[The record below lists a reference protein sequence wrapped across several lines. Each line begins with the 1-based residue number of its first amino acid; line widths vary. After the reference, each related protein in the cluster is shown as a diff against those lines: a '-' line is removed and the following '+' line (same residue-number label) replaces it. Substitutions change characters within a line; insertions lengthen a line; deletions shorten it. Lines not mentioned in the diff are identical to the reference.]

1 MTNGNDAGGLKS
13 ALVGYVA
20 ASLIAHAIIVL
31 AAIALY
37 SAPQKKLFVTP
48 AYTVVSIASPSTPL
62 NPPLLRGDAKPALP
76 GVPSSVPSAPSVIE
90 RPSAPP
96 EKPVKPGKAAKETGR
111 PLKADVGA
119 LNATIKKIERK
130 VKKEKALDSER
141 ASVASAIESIRK
153 KQKGT
158 PGKGGATQTIN
169 STGRQAPAP
178 VAKAADQKAPSGPA
192 NTSLTQG
199 NLSTRYPA
207 YYALIRDRVQ
217 ENWKYPFQDDKV
229 LVTISMKIDKTG
241 ALLEVTLEKGSGNAL
256 LDASLINAVK
266 KAAPFPALPHGFEGD
281 FLETGLRFCQ
291 GCTE

>member
-1 MTNGNDAGGLKS
+1 MSGDNGAGGLKG
-13 ALVGYVA
+13 ALVGSVA
-20 ASLIAHAIIVL
+20 ASLIAHAIIVA

-37 SAPQKKLFVTP
+37 GAPQKKLFVTP
-48 AYTVVSIASPSTPL
+48 AYTVVSIVAPSS
-62 NPPLLRGDAKPALP
+62 AKPALP
-76 GVPSSVPSAPSVIE
+76 TLTA

-96 EKPVKPGKAAKETGR
+96 EKPVKTGKAAKETLK
-111 PLKADVGA
+111 PLKTDVG
-119 LNATIKKIERK
+119 ATIKKIEHK
-130 VKKEKALDSER
+130 VQKERAIERER

-153 KQKGT
+153 KQKGR
-158 PGKGGATQTIN
+158 PGKEGAPQTTK
-169 STGRQAPAP
+169 STGREGAAP
-178 VAKAADQKAPSGPA
+178 VAKAADPKAQASPA
-192 NTSLTQG
+192 NTSLTQE

-241 ALLEVTLEKGSGNAL
+241 ALLDVTLEKGSGNAL

-266 KAAPFPALPHGFEGD
+266 KAAPFPALPHGFEGN